1 MDIKIF
7 SLFPEMFEGSLG
19 SSLIGKAREKDILH
33 IDVINFREYSTNKH
47 KSVDDYPFGGGA
59 GMVLQPEPIVSALRD
74 HLDLNDPDTEIIL
87 MSPQGKPFT
96 QEEACALAQKKQLAF
111 VCGHYEGFDERIR
124 AFATSEYSIGD
135 YVLTGGELPAMVM
148 IDTISR
154 LIPGV
159 IKEQESYEE
168 DSFYHGL
175 LEYPHYTRPQN
186 FEGMEVPEIL
196 LSGHH
201 ENIRKWRKKESLR
214 RTLLRRPDLLE
225 NYQFSKEELKLLE
238 EVKAELA
245 ETKE

>member
-7 SLFPEMFEGSLG
+7 SLFPEMFEGPLG
-19 SSLIGKAREKDILH
+19 SSLIGKARDKDILH
-33 IDVINFREYSTNKH
+33 IEVVNFREYSTNKH
-47 KSVDDYPFGGGA
+47 HAVDDYPFGGGA
-59 GMVLQPEPIVSALRD
+59 GMVLQPEPVVSALRD
-74 HLDLNDPDTEIIL
+74 HLDLNDPETEIIL
-87 MSPQGKPFT
+87 MSPQGQRFT
-96 QEEACALAQKKQLAF
+96 QEAACELAGKKQLAF
-111 VCGHYEGFDERIR
+111 ICGHYEGFDERIR
-124 AFATSEYSIGD
+124 SFVTREYSIGD

-159 IKEQESYEE
+159 IKEQESYED

-186 FEGMEVPEIL
+186 FEGMEVPEVL

-201 ENIRKWRKKESLR
+201 ENIRKWRKKQSLK

-225 NYQFSKEELKLLE
+225 HYELNKEE
-238 EVKAELA
+238 AIMLA
-245 ETKE
+245 EIREEIDRGE

>member
-7 SLFPEMFEGSLG
+7 SLFPEMFSGPLG
-19 SSLIGKAREKDILH
+19 SSLLGKARSKDILN
-33 IDVINFREYSTNKH
+33 IEVINFREYSTNKH
-47 KSVDDYPFGGGA
+47 HAVDDYPFGGGA
-59 GMVLQPEPIVSALRD
+59 GMVLQPEPVVSALRSN
-74 HLDLNDPDTEIIL
+74 LNLHAPDTEIIL
-87 MSPQGKPFT
+87 MSPQGKVFD
-96 QEEACALAQKKQLAF
+96 QQAACVLSQKKQLAF
-111 VCGHYEGFDERIR
+111 ICGHYEGFDERIR
-124 AFATSEYSIGD
+124 SFVTQEYSIGD

-148 IDTISR
+148 IDAISR

-175 LEYPHYTRPQN
+175 LEYPQYTRPQN

-196 LSGHH
+196 LSWHH

-225 NYQFSKEELKLLE
+225 QYELNKEEEKM
-238 EVKAELA
+238 LA
-245 ETKE
+245 EVREELNRQ

>member
-7 SLFPEMFEGSLG
+7 SLFPEMFSGPFG
-19 SSLIGKAREKDILH
+19 SSLLGKARSKDILN
-33 IDVINFREYSTNKH
+33 IEVINFREYSTNKH
-47 KSVDDYPFGGGA
+47 HAVDDYPFGGGA
-59 GMVLQPEPIVSALRD
+59 GMVLQPEPVVSALRSN
-74 HLDLNDPDTEIIL
+74 LNLHAPDTEIIL
-87 MSPQGKPFT
+87 MSPQGKVFD
-96 QEEACALAQKKQLAF
+96 QQAACVLSQKKQLAF
-111 VCGHYEGFDERIR
+111 ICGHYEGFDERIR
-124 AFATSEYSIGD
+124 SFVTQEYSIGD

-148 IDTISR
+148 IDAISR

-175 LEYPHYTRPQN
+175 LEYPQYTRPQN

-225 NYQFSKEELKLLE
+225 QYELNKEEEKM
-238 EVKAELA
+238 LA
-245 ETKE
+245 EVREELNRQ